1 MELTVPDSP
10 ESMGGNTVEFLMA
23 FDLAAHETRR
33 RGAVL
38 DAMGAHW
45 DPDVVLANEEAAFE
59 MLYSGLDGHTQ
70 QIYDDLVAAGV
81 IPRRPST
88 D

>member
-1 MELTVPDSP
+1 
-10 ESMGGNTVEFLMA
+10 
-23 FDLAAHETRR
+23 
-33 RGAVL
+33 
-38 DAMGAHW
+38 
-45 DPDVVLANEEAAFE
+45 